1 MHFKTNVPKISVIK
15 EIFTDEHKKEEIFYK
30 WAKIRRDF
38 LQMSINKKIF
48 YKDEEFKKIRTIWRD
63 SHG

>member
-48 YKDEEFKKIRTIWRD
+48 YKD
-63 SHG
+63 